1 MYDLN
6 DNPISSGQITC
17 TGNDFTVLSV
27 KADCRSGYVLRA
39 EAADLNVEARRA
51 GAADWTD
58 LIADAL
64 PLDPWNG
71 SRETFE
77 VRVSGEIVAARQLTE
92 ARIIVEPV

>member
-17 TGNDFTVLSV
+17 TGDDFTVLSI
-27 KADCRSGYVLRA
+27 KADCRTNYVLRA
-39 EAADLNVEARRA
+39 VGELTIEARHSD
-51 GAADWTD
+51 GDGWTD
-58 LIADAL
+58 LIADSIDIGA
-64 PLDPWNG
+64 WNG

-92 ARIIVEPV
+92 ARLIVEPV